1 MVLPGKLINLK
12 PIPIYYENS
21 SYHLTKKELN
31 FIKKIEYY
39 EARERGLFISTS
51 ASLLENK
58 EVKGLKKFIVDKAT
72 AYAEKV
78 LEIKNKIYLTQS
90 WSTLNKQHGF
100 HSVHYHPNT
109 FISLVYYV
117 KAEKGSLYFDVRRS
131 SLQEGFIF
139 DYSIIKYNVF
149 NSERWTLH
157 IGGGDIVIFP
167 GHVCHGSNQNE
178 STEPRITMG
187 ANFFLKG
194 KIGREDRIS
203 NIKI

>member
-117 KAEKGSLYFDVRRS
+117 EAEKGSLYFDLRRS
-131 SLQEGFIF
+131 SIQEGFNF
-139 DYSIIKYNVF
+139 DYSIINYNVF
-149 NSERWTLH
+149 NSERWTVH
-157 IGGGDIVIFP
+157 IESGDIVIFP
-167 GHVCHGSNQNE
+167 GHVCHGSNSNE
-178 STEPRITMG
+178 SKKHRITMG

>member
-1 MVLPGKLINLK
+1 M
-12 PIPIYYENS
+12 
-21 SYHLTKKELN
+21 
-31 FIKKIEYY
+31 
-39 EARERGLFISTS
+39 
-51 ASLLENK
+51 
-58 EVKGLKKFIVDKAT
+58 
-72 AYAEKV
+72 
-78 LEIKNKIYLTQS
+78 
-90 WSTLNKQHGF
+90 
-100 HSVHYHPNT
+100 
-109 FISLVYYV
+109 VYYV

-157 IGGGDIVIFP
+157 IGGGDLGIFP

>member
-149 NSERWTLH
+149 NSERWTVH
-157 IGGGDIVIFP
+157 IESGDIVIFP
-167 GHVCHGSNQNE
+167 GHVCHGSNSNE
-178 STEPRITMG
+178 SKKHRITMG